1 VGLEAVDA
9 FPLLL
14 AELLRRGWSEQEVVN
29 AAGGNFLRV
38 LTEAE
43 RVAARLRRKRPA
55 SDARL
60 PPPVAN

>member
-1 VGLEAVDA
+1 
-9 FPLLL
+9 LLL